1 MTANG
6 VFFQA
11 LNMRFDSLNDWLA
24 WQEDLHPVEIDLG
37 LDRVN
42 KVSSN
47 LGLKEGLSD
56 PSITVI
62 TVAGTNGKGSC
73 VAMLDA
79 ILRAA
84 GYRVGTYTSPHLFH
98 YNERIHINGVE
109 VEDGMLCNAFEQ
121 VDQARADVT
130 LSYFEFGTLAA
141 LYIFGQSD
149 LDVVIL
155 EVGLGGRLDA
165 VNIVD
170 ADLAIISSID
180 IDHTDWL
187 GDDREQIGKEKA
199 GIFRAGKPAVCGD
212 NNPPASILQAAES
225 VGTELYTLNDDFTYT
240 VNADGWTWKYS
251 SGGAGVHNK
260 KGSDCLRS
268 GLPLPSLR
276 GRIQVQNAASV
287 VMALELVADRLP
299 VSTDAI
305 RHGLHDVKLNGRFQV
320 LPGKVTQIL
329 DVAHNPEAA
338 RILHQNLQLH
348 GCSGYTYAV
357 IAMLKDKDVES
368 VIDVLSED
376 IDGWYVAG
384 LPVNRG
390 MDSKELATRVRA
402 ICAKCSVIEFENV
415 EQARSKALQDAHDGD
430 RLLIFGS
437 FYTVAQALQE

>member
-1 MTANG
+1 
-6 VFFQA
+6 
-11 LNMRFDSLNDWLA
+11 MRFDSLNDWLT
-24 WQEDLHPVEIDLG
+24 WQETLHPVEIDLG

-42 KVSSN
+42 RVSSN
-47 LGLKEGLSD
+47 LGIKEGLSNS
-56 PSITVI
+56 PVTVI

-84 GYRVGTYTSPHLFH
+84 GYRVGTYTSPHLFR
-98 YNERIHINGVE
+98 YNERIHINGAE
-109 VEDGMLCNAFEQ
+109 IEDSTLCNAFEQ
-121 VDQARADVT
+121 VDQTRGDIT

-141 LYIFGQSD
+141 LYVFGQSD

-165 VNIVD
+165 VNILD

-187 GDDREQIGKEKA
+187 GNDREQIGKEKA

-212 NNPPASILQAAES
+212 NNPPASILQVAES
-225 VGTELYTLNDDFTYT
+225 VGAELYTLNDDFTYT
-240 VNADGWTWKYS
+240 VNADGWVWRY
-251 SGGAGVHNK
+251 GGDGMGVHNEE
-260 KGSDCLRS
+260 GNNRLRS

-276 GRIQVQNAASV
+276 GQVQVQNAASV

-299 VSTDAI
+299 VSTDQI
-305 RHGLHDVKLNGRFQV
+305 RRGLHDVKLTGRFQV
-320 LPGKVTQIL
+320 LPGRVTQIL

-348 GCSGYTYAV
+348 ACSGRTYAV
-357 IAMLKDKDVES
+357 VAMLKDKDVES
-368 VIDVLSED
+368 VIGVLSED
-376 IDGWYVAG
+376 IDVWYVAG
-384 LPVNRG
+384 LAVNRG
-390 MDSKELATRVRA
+390 MDAKELAARIRA
-402 ICAKCSVIEFENV
+402 ICAECSVVEFEDV
-415 EQARSKALQDAHDGD
+415 EQAKNKALQDTRDGD

-437 FYTVAQALQE
+437 FYTVAQAFQE